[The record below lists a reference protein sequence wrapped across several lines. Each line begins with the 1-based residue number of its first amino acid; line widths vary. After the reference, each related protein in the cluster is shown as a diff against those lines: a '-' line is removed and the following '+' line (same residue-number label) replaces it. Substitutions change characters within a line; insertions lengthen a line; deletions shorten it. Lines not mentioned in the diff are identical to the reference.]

1 MTVGPIRLRR
11 YPSLRQMQ
19 KSATVPP
26 NARIFPISHQH
37 MGRFAERDCRAYWG
51 GGNYYVAQMAYA
63 AAVKRWPAAAGRA
76 CGEGHLATAITKPRT
91 QLLVGFRRS
100 IAFVCSPGPGS
111 APALMALPCS
121 KRSQAVAAIV
131 IKKAARAIVA
141 ITILICGRCDRRLD
155 WLGMTERITPGRK
168 YAPLP
173 AGRLNPDRSGERTVS
188 ACSPR
193 ETGHSRVPAPP
204 HMMTGIMVAGIQTPL
219 QALSEPSVALRSG
232 ANCLRSNLN
241 VYISNDLAQICAN
254 AKHPMD

>member
-1 MTVGPIRLRR
+1 
-11 YPSLRQMQ
+11 
-19 KSATVPP
+19 
-26 NARIFPISHQH
+26 
-37 MGRFAERDCRAYWG
+37 
-51 GGNYYVAQMAYA
+51 
-63 AAVKRWPAAAGRA
+63 
-76 CGEGHLATAITKPRT
+76 
-91 QLLVGFRRS
+91 
-100 IAFVCSPGPGS
+100 
-111 APALMALPCS
+111 MALPCS

>member
-131 IKKAARAIVA
+131 IRKAARAIVA
-141 ITILICGRCDRRLD
+141 ITILICARCDGGLD
-155 WLGMTERITPGRK
+155 WLGMTVSNSEMQNAAKRPQR
-168 YAPLP
+168 
-173 AGRLNPDRSGERTVS
+173 VS
-188 ACSPR
+188 AAS
-193 ETGHSRVPAPP
+193 ETSLEESLRKLPVNYCNKPMLRA
-204 HMMTGIMVAGIQTPL
+204 T
-219 QALSEPSVALRSG
+219 SVT
-232 ANCLRSNLN
+232 
-241 VYISNDLAQICAN
+241 
-254 AKHPMD
+254 